1 MLERW
6 GTGAER
12 FVTGIAVEEISL
24 SVRSAPGGAD
34 LKTATVYSG
43 LGKVLMQL
51 RPSLE
56 SADSRRVPTH
66 SPLSPPCSATLILS
80 SLLVAAQKIART
92 ILFNAVIQKQLV
104 LVVEDT
110 AGKRAVSFP
119 FRSIKAGTRGV
130 VFCGDHTNGAAMA
143 HGVTTLPVLSWTVP
157 MPDEQVRP
165 TLLWPRLRD
174 KRLSPS
180 RLLRMLNPVG
190 AIRLGSRGT
199 EVRRRS
205 ASSWSCSC

>member
-1 MLERW
+1 M
-6 GTGAER
+6 
-12 FVTGIAVEEISL
+12 TGIAVEEISL

-56 SADSRRVPTH
+56 SADSRRVPTP
-66 SPLSPPCSATLILS
+66 SPLSPFPVLSPPCSAALGLS
-80 SLLVAAQKIART
+80 SLLAAAQKIART
-92 ILFNAVIQKQLV
+92 ILLNAVIQKQLV

-157 MPDEQVRP
+157 MPDEQVRL

-174 KRLSPS
+174 KCLSPS
-180 RLLRMLNPVG
+180 
-190 AIRLGSRGT
+190 
-199 EVRRRS
+199 
-205 ASSWSCSC
+205 